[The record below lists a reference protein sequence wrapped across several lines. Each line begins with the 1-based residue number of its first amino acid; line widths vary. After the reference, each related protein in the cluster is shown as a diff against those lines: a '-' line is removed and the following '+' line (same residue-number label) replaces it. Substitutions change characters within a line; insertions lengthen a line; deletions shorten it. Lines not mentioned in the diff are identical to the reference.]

1 MGQEARNFLMDLKD
15 DYVGVIAVAGKYRT
29 GKSFLLNR
37 ILLEQE
43 KTSGFGV
50 GPTINPCTKGLW
62 VWNQAIDLV
71 DSRSKKPFK
80 CLVVDSEGIG
90 AFNEDQNHD
99 TRIFLLA
106 LLLSSYFVFNSMG
119 TIDEQALQNL
129 SLIVNLSKSIQVR
142 NSRMSN
148 ASASEMSAA
157 TGSVTAGS
165 QEYEGDPDE
174 LAKFFPS
181 FMWVV
186 RDFTLRL
193 LDNDGNKINSKEYLE
208 QSLREQRGT
217 SDAVENKNRTRRMIT
232 SFFKDRD
239 CYTMVRPTE
248 NERDLQ
254 KLQDLT
260 NGNMRPE
267 FVT

>member
-142 NSRMSN
+142 NSRVSN

-208 QSLREQRGT
+208 QSLRELRGT
-217 SDAVENKNRTRRMIT
+217 SDAIENKNRTRRMIT